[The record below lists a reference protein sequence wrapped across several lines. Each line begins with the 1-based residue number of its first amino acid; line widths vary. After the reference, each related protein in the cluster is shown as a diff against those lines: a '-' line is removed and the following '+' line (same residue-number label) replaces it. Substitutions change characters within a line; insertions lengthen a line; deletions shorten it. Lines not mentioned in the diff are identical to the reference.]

1 MKKVLSVVLA
11 MAVMLALV
19 GCEKTKNP
27 QTLLDDTEELT
38 SEIVGKSQDEVHK
51 LLGEPSGKLF
61 GFWGEVYYNS
71 DKQEIVLYYDTNG
84 TVENVVVRMDKPT
97 DTETKRFQ

>member
-1 MKKVLSVVLA
+1 MIVVKKLLSVVLA

-19 GCEKTKNP
+19 GCEKTKNS
-27 QTLLDDTEELT
+27 QTLLDNTEELT

-71 DKQEIVLYYDTNG
+71 DKQEIVLYYGTDR

-97 DTETKRFQ
+97 DTEKK